1 MVLELD
7 AKEYALLRMALADLI
22 NKCRESK
29 EALTVTQTKNLD
41 VFQRYEENEKAA
53 LNLYNKLT

>member
-22 NKCRESK
+22 NKCKKSK
-29 EALTVTQTKNLD
+29 EVLRVKQVKNMEL
-41 VFQRYEENEKAA
+41 VQRYENNEKVAI
-53 LNLYNKLT
+53 NLYNKLT